1 MLKKYF
7 TEEEYDSLQ
16 ASNDLLFKTLELVI
30 KLFEGKTDKGGLPY
44 LNHLMKVYA
53 GVSDYQEKII
63 ALLHDVVE
71 DTDVTF
77 KDLKEFGYS
86 DDIIE
91 ALTYLTKQKGEYYP
105 DYIERIINSDNKL
118 ALEVKLADLTH
129 NIDINRIKD
138 PSVNDYERV
147 TKRYIPA
154 YNKILNKLDS
164 MKKEK

>member
-7 TEEEYDSLQ
+7 TEEEYNSLQ

-71 DTDVTF
+71 DTDVTYE
-77 KDLKEFGYS
+77 DLKEFGYS
-86 DDIIE
+86 EDIIE
-91 ALTYLTKQKGEYYP
+91 ALTYLTKKKGEYYKKEII
-105 DYIERIINSDNKL
+105 DRID
-118 ALEVKLADLTH
+118 VKTDE
-129 NIDINRIKD
+129 IDIN
-138 PSVNDYERV
+138 NF
-147 TKRYIPA
+147 KRYDIGE
-154 YNKILNKLDS
+154 I
-164 MKKEK
+164 